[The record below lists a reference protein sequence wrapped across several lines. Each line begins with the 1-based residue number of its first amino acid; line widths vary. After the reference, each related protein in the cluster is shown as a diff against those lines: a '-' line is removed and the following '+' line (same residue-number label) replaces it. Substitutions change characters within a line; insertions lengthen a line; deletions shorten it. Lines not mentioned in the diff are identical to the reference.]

1 MENGLKT
8 VRIHAGVKVA
18 KPAYEEP
25 LKDLNTT
32 QQSNHLLS
40 LPLNANT

>member
-1 MENGLKT
+1 MENGLRT
-8 VRIHAGVKVA
+8 GLIHAGVKVA
-18 KPAYEEP
+18 KPAYGEP

-32 QQSNHLLS
+32 QQLNHPLS

>member
-25 LKDLNTT
+25 LKDLNIT

-40 LPLNANT
+40 LHLNANT